1 MGLRLRLRLE
11 GRCVVTGLRVMWAL
25 LRIVSL
31 VMLAG
36 LGTVA
41 LMRWAPGYF
50 ADNREM
56 EAPYAATGRAA
67 VAIEETRDGSV
78 GDSMGHALRGWMR
91 GDLGRSRQFDVPV
104 GELLRERWRVTAKL
118 LAESVGVGWGLSLLA
133 AISLSGRRGRGG
145 EGWIA
150 APSALLLALPAGA
163 LATFCLVADAGG
175 PLLVMAAL
183 VAVRDFKLAYR
194 LMRRT
199 WRSPQYLYARAQGFG
214 LARMVRTHLL
224 PGLGRELLA
233 LGMTSVV
240 VALSLVVPIEVIFD
254 VPGLGQL
261 AWSAALNRDLPVL
274 LAVTLLVAACVAIA
288 SAVAGQAAG
297 AEELVEVS
305 G

>member
-1 MGLRLRLRLE
+1 M
-11 GRCVVTGLRVMWAL
+11 TGSIKTAGWRVAAGVARVL
-25 LRIVSL
+25 SL
-31 VMLAG
+31 VLLAG

-50 ADNREM
+50 ADSREM
-56 EAPYAATGRAA
+56 DGQYGAAGRRA
-67 VAIEETRDGSV
+67 VETQTALDGSV
-78 GDSMGHALRGWMR
+78 GDSMGHAVRGWMR

-104 GELLRERWRVTAKL
+104 SDLLGERWRVTAKL
-118 LAESVGVGWGLSLLA
+118 LGESVALGWGISLALA
-133 AISLSGRRGRGG
+133 VGLSGRRGNGG

-150 APSALLLALPAGA
+150 APSAVLLAVPAGA
-163 LATFCLVADAGG
+163 LATLCLVTDAGG

-199 WRSPQYLYARAQGFG
+199 WRAPHYVYARAQGFG
-214 LARMVRTHLL
+214 MWRMVLVHLAPAL
-224 PGLGRELLA
+224 SRELFA

-274 LAVTLLVAACVAIA
+274 LAVTLLVAGCVALA
-288 SAVAGQAAG
+288 GAVAGRAS
-297 AEELVEVS
+297 EDVVEVS